1 MSQPNKKFKIDSN
14 VGTIVIKKNDHIC
27 VASLLIFFWKHPDVS
42 KKNMKEQRSNLTL
55 NRIKSQDCAGTEN
68 TPPPPPPPPFS
79 SPQST
84 SCLRN

>member
-27 VASLLIFFWKHPDVS
+27 EHPDVS